1 MFLLVG
7 IFQTQ
12 DAVLPLF
19 ATRLAAC
26 WDTHACSLTNFVV
39 IIYNPTVL
47 MFVDIIEAPKLY
59 WHYAETLFH
68 AATYP
73 LN

>member
-1 MFLLVG
+1 
-7 IFQTQ
+7 
-12 DAVLPLF
+12 
-19 ATRLAAC
+19 
-26 WDTHACSLTNFVV
+26 
-39 IIYNPTVL
+39 

-73 LN
+73 LNWYKIENMGNLI